1 MLYELLIWSI
11 IVLKLIYLVE
21 VFRTRLGL
29 YNNKGLAKEQREQI
43 IFWSELLMYI
53 LLVIVFLPRGPIVIS
68 GHEKHIFIIL
78 GIVGII
84 HTLNISSILNTK

>member
-1 MLYELLIWSI
+1 MLYELLIWAI
-11 IVLKLIYLVE
+11 IILKLVYLIE

-29 YNNKGLAKEQREQI
+29 YDDKGLVKEQREQI

-84 HTLNISSILNTK
+84 HTLNI

>member
-1 MLYELLIWSI
+1 MYYELLIWAI
-11 IVLKLIYLVE
+11 IILKLVYLIE

-29 YNNKGLAKEQREQI
+29 YSDKGLVKEQREQI

-68 GHEKHIFIIL
+68 GHEKHIFIVL

-84 HTLNISSILNTK
+84 HTLNI

>member
-1 MLYELLIWSI
+1 MFYELLIWTI
-11 IVLKLIYLVE
+11 IILKL
-21 VFRTRLGL
+21 VFLIEIFRARLGI
-29 YNNKGLAKEQREQI
+29 YDDKGLVREQREQI

-84 HTLNISSILNTK
+84 HTLNI

>member
-1 MLYELLIWSI
+1 MLYELLIWAI
-11 IVLKLIYLVE
+11 IILKLVYLIE
-21 VFRTRLGL
+21 VLRTRLGI
-29 YNNKGLAKEQREQI
+29 YDDKEMVKEQREQI

-53 LLVIVFLPRGPIVIS
+53 LLVIVFLPRGPIVIN

-84 HTLNISSILNTK
+84 HTLNI